1 MDRPVD
7 RESIPLAA
15 VEPAT
20 GLEARA
26 RNRAVLFAIAVLL
39 ALTVLA
45 AVAWQNGLLFGHP
58 APLTLQLSGNIE
70 AHESV
75 LSFKSVQS
83 RIIELPFDEGA
94 SVKRG
99 TVIAQVDDSDYRQ
112 QVAIAEA
119 NVAVQQRQLDAAGRN
134 RDAAG
139 KVVLSDEADVNYK
152 SLDFDRIDKLAQQGY
167 MSADSRDLAA
177 AALKE
182 SRAALER
189 DTALRQAAERNVE
202 LAKANVKNAAEG
214 LQLARITESYTTLT
228 APIDG
233 VILVRQAE
241 LGEVVSP
248 GTPIFT
254 LADID
259 HVWLRAY
266 VNEPDVGRIRLGE
279 SAVVTTDN
287 YPGKHYRGRV
297 SFIAEQAEF
306 TPKSVETHT
315 ERVTLVYRVRIDVDN
330 PTHELV
336 PGMPADA
343 ELKLL
348 R

>member
-1 MDRPVD
+1 VL
-7 RESIPLAA
+7 STGA
-15 VEPAT
+15 VFA
-20 GLEARA
+20 GL
-26 RNRAVLFAIAVLL
+26 
-39 ALTVLA
+39 
-45 AVAWQNGLLFGHP
+45 AWQEQLIFGHP
-58 APLTLQLSGNIE
+58 APVMLQVSGNIE

-94 SVKRG
+94 RVKRG
-99 TVIAQVDDSDYRQ
+99 TVLARVEDSDYRQ

-119 NVAVQQRQLDAAGRN
+119 SVTVQQRQLDAAERN
-134 RDAAG
+134 LDAAR
-139 KVVLSDEADVNYK
+139 KVVVSDEADVDYK
-152 SLDFDRIDKLAQQGY
+152 AVDFDRINRLAQQGY
-167 MSADSRDLAA
+167 MSADARDLAA

-182 SRAALER
+182 SRAALQR
-189 DTALRQAAERNVE
+189 DGALQAVAERNVE
-202 LAKANVKNAAEG
+202 LAKANVSAGIESLK
-214 LQLARITESYTTLT
+214 LARITETYTTLT

-254 LADID
+254 LADMD

-266 VNEPDVGRIRLGE
+266 VNEPDIGRIRFGE
-279 SAVVTTDN
+279 PAVVTTDN
-287 YPGKHYRGRV
+287 YPGKRYRGRL
-297 SFIAEQAEF
+297 SFISEQAEF
-306 TPKSVETHT
+306 TPKSVETHA
-315 ERVTLVYRVRIDVDN
+315 ERVTLVYRIRIDVDN